1 MMRKV
6 ARTST
11 QKVLTLSKSSSVLSC
26 SGLQSA
32 NLMNGITMRH
42 IHSSKEMTE
51 LQMNN
56 KMFITKKVLDK
67 QVDIMKND
75 SISDNLKPTDKFV
88 YRHIGNSDRSTRIML
103 DYLKFDTMEQFID
116 SVVPDSIRLTKEQY
130 FNHNGRT
137 LDGIDS
143 ETLMLE
149 RIR

>member
-1 MMRKV
+1 
-6 ARTST
+6 
-11 QKVLTLSKSSSVLSC
+11 
-26 SGLQSA
+26 
-32 NLMNGITMRH
+32 
-42 IHSSKEMTE
+42 
-51 LQMNN
+51 MNN